1 MLTSVMTKPAVPAKS
16 SKRPLPL
23 GKHHPL
29 RKLGFQSAQVMTG
42 AQLGDGKCQH
52 GAPTHPELHRLLHL
66 ISNRLFGWRATPAR
80 SERTHPRGCL
90 DRRAEGWVGS
100 KREYSL

>member
-1 MLTSVMTKPAVPAKS
+1 MLTSVMTKPAVPAKP

-66 ISNRLFGWRATPAR
+66 ISKVAKTLRQRRSFRAHDPNRAVSGAGHDLGAI
-80 SERTHPRGCL
+80 L
-90 DRRAEGWVGS
+90 
-100 KREYSL
+100 